1 MIFRLI
7 VSKTIDIRI
16 SYLIIFLF
24 PFVFIGCSTV
34 KTSEKYGAE
43 IDVVDNVRSR
53 VLIEKFNTYDKN
65 KSFLI
70 FTSEFK
76 NVITVKNGDSLVINK
91 NAETTSMLGFTTACI
106 IFNNKDVIIIIDN
119 KKEIKLNEVQLPKYK
134 FIYVGKDKNHYIIEY
149 TNHAKSFL

>member
-1 MIFRLI
+1 MKI
-7 VSKTIDIRI
+7 VNK
-16 SYLIIFLF
+16 IICFF
-24 PFVFIGCSTV
+24 SFVFIGCSTV
-34 KTSEKYGAE
+34 KTSEKYGVE
-43 IDVVDNVRSR
+43 MNVVDNVRSR
-53 VLIEKFNTYDKN
+53 VLIEKFNAYDKN

-91 NAETTSMLGFTTACI
+91 KAETASMLGFTTACI